1 MSADQKVAG
10 GVLVLHGRPPRREVE
25 KICFPEA
32 RGRSRGDRTPYH
44 GRPPGFLKNR
54 AWTPEGGGR
63 PQGDRT
69 PSHGRPPSYEKFLSC
84 FLLSY
89 HAFICVFT
97 CLYTYLSTCLHVSPY
112 VLVFFRALIAFD
124 VAKGGE
130 K

>member
-10 GVLVLHGRPPRREVE
+10 GVPVLHGRPPKREAE

-54 AWTPEGGGR
+54 SWTPEGGGR

-69 PSHGRPPSYEKFLSC
+69 PRTVDRLAMKSLFHVSYVLSC
-84 FLLSY
+84 FHMCFYMLIHLFVY
-89 HAFICVFT
+89 M
-97 CLYTYLSTCLHVSPY
+97 STCYTICLCCLPG
-112 VLVFFRALIAFD
+112 LNCF
-124 VAKGGE
+124 
-130 K
+130 